1 MGLESEE
8 GHTMIWRWVSVTYAV
23 RFGKSKQAKRRLWRA
38 ICQRM
43 SQLGSTGYYGHM
55 NTSKSFE
62 VKVLRS
68 NLDSLAWLFF
78 SYLRNE
84 ALILT
89 SIKSTLPDWWSVRW
103 KDDTFTTERDL
114 PQWSQRVPSQ
124 GSRAHCI
131 SPWHM
136 SWVVLCAEDWVDQNK
151 SCHDPRSSFDGEHL
165 QKSILQRLRA
175 ILNRHVDEV
184 EN

>member
-23 RFGKSKQAKRRLWRA
+23 RFGESKQAKRRLWRA

-62 VKVLRS
+62 VKVSRS

-78 SYLRNE
+78 F
-84 ALILT
+84 ILEEWSFDIDKHKEHT
-89 SIKSTLPDWWSVRW
+89 ARLMIGEMKGWHIYNRTRPASMKS
-103 KDDTFTTERDL
+103 K
-114 PQWSQRVPSQ
+114 
-124 GSRAHCI
+124 
-131 SPWHM
+131 
-136 SWVVLCAEDWVDQNK
+136 
-151 SCHDPRSSFDGEHL
+151 SSFSGISSSLHISLAYVLSRFVRRGLSWSE
-165 QKSILQRLRA
+165 
-175 ILNRHVDEV
+175 
-184 EN
+184 